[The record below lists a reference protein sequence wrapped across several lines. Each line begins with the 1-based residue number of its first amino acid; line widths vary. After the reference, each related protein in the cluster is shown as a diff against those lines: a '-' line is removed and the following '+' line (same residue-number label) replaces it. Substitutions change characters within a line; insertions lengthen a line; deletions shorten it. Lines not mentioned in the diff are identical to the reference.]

1 MAKREKGA
9 GKPRY
14 GGGGRILTVHPLE
27 LPYDEEERVG
37 TGHHKPQEAEISGL
51 FHYYPVQERE
61 ESHRVS
67 H

>member
-1 MAKREKGA
+1 MAKRE
-9 GKPRY
+9 
-14 GGGGRILTVHPLE
+14 GGRKAQEEEGRILTVHPLE
-27 LPYDEEERVG
+27 LPYHEEERVG

-61 ESHRVS
+61 ESHRAS